1 MAAEHVVQDRT
12 TAGNV
17 AIVISDGEL
26 NYNSTVNSVDG
37 EPIMEDQNVPG
48 THYTVFIDDGQLA
61 VEPTA
66 TVQNDE
72 VVLEDTVTATDYQL
86 VIRSGEL
93 VIIPYVA
100 GGGGVS
106 SHRQLAVAG
115 LTLGF

>member
-26 NYNSTVNSVDG
+26 NYDSTVNSVDG
-37 EPIMEDQNVPG
+37 EPIMADQDAPG
-48 THYTVFIDDGQLA
+48 NYYKVFVDDGQIG
-61 VEPTA
+61 VEPTG

-72 VVLEDTVTATDYQL
+72 IVLEDTVTATDYQL
-86 VIRSGEL
+86 VIRNGEL
-93 VIIPYVA
+93 VIVPYVA
-100 GGGGVS
+100 GGGGS
-106 SHRQLAVAG
+106 SGHRRLAVSG